1 MEQEKHSPLSPAA
14 GGQAR
19 VEELGGEGR
28 GGGAYIADTTCHSF
42 GVSLSGAQLSS

>member
-19 VEELGGEGR
+19 VEELGGQGREEGP
-28 GGGAYIADTTCHSF
+28 T
-42 GVSLSGAQLSS
+42 